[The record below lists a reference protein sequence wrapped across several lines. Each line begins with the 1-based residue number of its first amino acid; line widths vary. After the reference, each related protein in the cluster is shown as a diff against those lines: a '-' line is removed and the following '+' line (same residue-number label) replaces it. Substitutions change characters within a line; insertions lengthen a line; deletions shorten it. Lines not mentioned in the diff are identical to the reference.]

1 MQSTGFMK
9 DKDKTTEQEAW
20 VKLVHESA
28 CCSHSPHEE
37 EAKEKYVRNILDDKK
52 VPKKHTER

>member
-1 MQSTGFMK
+1 MK

-52 VPKKHTER
+52 IPKKHTER

>member
-1 MQSTGFMK
+1 MNEKSKDEK
-9 DKDKTTEQEAW
+9 DKIKEQEEW

-37 EAKEKYVRNILDDKK
+37 KAKQQYVDKIISCRK
-52 VPKKHTER
+52 A